1 MKNYLHLSTIIV
13 LLVLTTTNFAQKD
26 KSVHKFNLLYNVECT
41 PVKNQN
47 RTGTCWSFST
57 SSFLESELIRLGFG
71 THDISEMFFVRMNYP
86 KKAERYIRYHGLFN
100 FGPGGQAHDVTNVV
114 REFGMVPEEVYPG
127 INYGSDKHDHS
138 ELDAVLEGMLKAVVK
153 SAHPKTTA
161 VWADAINSVLDVYLG
176 KVPAEFEYQGKKYT
190 PQSFAKAS
198 GFNPDDYI
206 EFTSYTNYPFNEKV
220 MLEVPDNWSFDLYY
234 NVQLDD
240 LIKIMNNALE
250 NGYSIEWDGDSGKDN
265 FYRKEG
271 YAVIPM
277 NEETDP
283 DDAEEPE
290 KEKVITQEI
299 RQEAFN
305 NYDVTDD
312 HLMHIVGLAEDQN
325 GTKFYYTK
333 NSWGTE
339 NHGKEMTYDGYWY
352 MSESYVRLKTIAFM
366 VHKDAVPKEIR
377 ERLGF

>member
-1 MKNYLHLSTIIV
+1 MNKLVNRFAV
-13 LLVLTTTNFAQKD
+13 LILLILTTSISAQKNE
-26 KSVHKFNLLYNVECT
+26 SVHEFKMINNVECT

-71 THDISEMFFVRMNYP
+71 AHDISEMFFVRMNYP

-114 REFGMVPEEVYPG
+114 KEFGMVPEEVYPG

-153 SAHPKTTA
+153 SARPKTTA
-161 VWADAINSVLDVYLG
+161 VWDDAVNSVLDVYLG
-176 KVPAEFEYQGKKYT
+176 KVPAEFEYRGKKYT
-190 PQSFAKAS
+190 PKSFAKAS

-206 EFTSYTNYPFNEKV
+206 EFTSYSNYPFDKKV

-234 NVQLDD
+234 NVSLDD
-240 LIKIMNNALE
+240 LISIMNNALQ

-265 FYRKEG
+265 FYRKLG
-271 YAVIPM
+271 YAVVPV
-277 NEETDP
+277 NEDVDP
-283 DDAEEPE
+283 GDVTEPE
-290 KEKVITQEI
+290 AEKEITQAV
-299 RQEAFN
+299 RQAAFD

-325 GTKFYYTK
+325 GTTFYYTK

-339 NHGKEMTYDGYWY
+339 SHGKEMTYDGYWY
-352 MSESYVRLKTIAFM
+352 MSEPYVRLKTIAFM

>member
-1 MKNYLHLSTIIV
+1 MRKHILNYTIII
-13 LLVLTTTNFAQKD
+13 LLVLTVTVFAQD
-26 KSVHKFNLLYNVECT
+26 KKNVHEFKLLYNVECT
-41 PVKNQN
+41 PVKSQD

-71 THDISEMFFVRMNYP
+71 EHNISEMFFVRMNYP

-114 REFGMVPEEVYPG
+114 KEFGMVPEEIYPG
-127 INYGSDKHDHS
+127 INYGGDNHNHS
-138 ELDAVLEGMLKAVVK
+138 ELDAVLEGMLKAVIK
-153 SAHPKTTA
+153 SAKPKTTQVWNKA
-161 VWADAINSVLDVYLG
+161 VNSVLDVYLG
-176 KVPAEFEYQGKKYT
+176 EVPAEFEYRGKTYT
-190 PQSFAKAS
+190 PKSFAEAS
-198 GFNPDDYI
+198 GINAGDYV
-206 EFTSYTNYPFNEKV
+206 EFTSYSNYPFNQKV

-234 NVQLDD
+234 NVPLED
-240 LIKIMNNALE
+240 LMKIMGNALA

-265 FYRKEG
+265 FYRKKG
-271 YAVIPM
+271 YAVIPE

-283 DDAEEPE
+283 DDVEEPE
-290 KEKVITQEI
+290 KEKIITQEV

-312 HLMHIVGLAEDQN
+312 HLMHIVGLAENQN

-339 NHGKEMTYDGYWY
+339 SNGKEMKFDGYWY